1 MAKPPANVCDG
12 LTPMKTGNSNES
24 LHLDPA
30 HRLCSSNREW
40 DPPVPSHSLFH
51 GGEWGVNSQ
60 QLSYPR
66 DVIFPYFLLFYFP
79 FPPSLPSLSDALF
92 FPIPSSGSGG
102 LNIKHVINTR
112 HGKTWQNER
121 CWASLTGTVYIRTLF
136 QVLSFSNYWTGI
148 QPD

>member
-51 GGEWGVNSQ
+51 GGGVGGEFTAAIVPEGCNFSL
-60 QLSYPR
+60 LSS
-66 DVIFPYFLLFYFP
+66 LLLP
-79 FPPSLPSLSDALF
+79 FPSIPSLPL
-92 FPIPSSGSGG
+92 
-102 LNIKHVINTR
+102 
-112 HGKTWQNER
+112 
-121 CWASLTGTVYIRTLF
+121 
-136 QVLSFSNYWTGI
+136 
-148 QPD
+148 